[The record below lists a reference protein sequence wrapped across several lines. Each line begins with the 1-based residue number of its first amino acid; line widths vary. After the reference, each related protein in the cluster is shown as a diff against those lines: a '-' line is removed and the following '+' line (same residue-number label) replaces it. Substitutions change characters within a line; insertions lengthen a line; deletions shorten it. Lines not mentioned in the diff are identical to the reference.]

1 MRLLLFSTLLLILCT
16 ACDDSTTPDL
26 YDLTIEVTPE
36 EGGEVIPST
45 DLRLVRNQE
54 LTLFAVPT
62 LGYSFMGWTGGME
75 SVENPLSLTVTEDMN
90 LTANFQIRNY
100 PLDVTV
106 AGNGT
111 VIETV
116 VTEKTDYDHG
126 TGVRLNALPAENW
139 EFVEWTGDVTGTE
152 DVITITVE
160 EEVNIIATFRF
171 QTLDPIAVTK
181 TNDTKIYMH
190 YMPWFTSGPYDG
202 SWSIHW
208 TMDNRNPENIVNGR
222 REIASHY
229 YPLIGPYS
237 SKDPDVIEYH
247 LLLMKYSGV
256 DAVLI
261 DWYGTYDVLD
271 YRDNLLASDALIDRV
286 DEVGLEF
293 GIVYE
298 DRTTP
303 NVVDA
308 GLASTII
315 EAATTDFQ
323 YIFNNYYSND
333 QYVYINNA
341 PLTLL
346 FTPIEIETGSSWSQ
360 ILQNAP
366 SDPLMLSIWGESGDL
381 GAEAD
386 GEYSW
391 VFNGNNNHA
400 QLLIGFYNNINS
412 FTLGMGSA
420 YPGFVDFY
428 EEGGFGNIIGW
439 EIAHN
444 GTQTLNS
451 TLALASQYDIEHLQ
465 LVTWND
471 FGEGTMMEPTEEF
484 GYDFLTTLQ
493 AFTGVTYTQ
502 TELEL
507 IHNLYLLRKQHAGDQ
522 AIQDDLNQA
531 FNYLV
536 SLQVDEAAT
545 IINGLLGN

>member
-1 MRLLLFSTLLLILCT
+1 MKRSLIFSTLLLLFVIS
-16 ACDDSTTPDL
+16 CDDGNTPEL
-26 YDLTIEVTPE
+26 YDLTIEVNPQ

-45 DLRLVRNQE
+45 ELRLVKNQE
-54 LTLFAVPT
+54 LSLFAVPT
-62 LGYSFMGWTGGME
+62 VGYTFTGWTGAME
-75 SVENPLSLTVTEDMN
+75 SVDNPLTLTVTDDMDI
-90 LTANFQIRNY
+90 TANFQIRNY
-100 PLDVTV
+100 PLNVTV

-111 VIETV
+111 VVETV
-116 VTEKTDYDHG
+116 INEKTDYDHG
-126 TGVRLNALPAENW
+126 TIVRLNAVPAENW
-139 EFVEWTGDVTGTE
+139 EFLEWSGDVSGTD

-160 EEVNIIATFRF
+160 EETNIIATFRF
-171 QTLDPIAVTK
+171 QTLDPVAVSK
-181 TNDTKIYMH
+181 TNDTRIYMH
-190 YMPWFTSGPYDG
+190 YMPWFTSGPFDG
-202 SWSIHW
+202 SWNIHW
-208 TMDNRNPENIVNGR
+208 TMDNRNPENIVNGK

-237 SKDPDVIEYH
+237 SQDPDLVEYH

-271 YRDNLLASDALIDRV
+271 YRDNFLGSNALIDQM

-303 NVVDA
+303 NVVNA
-308 GLASTII
+308 GQASNII

-323 YIFNNYYSND
+323 HIFDNYYSNK

-346 FTPIEIETGSSWSQ
+346 FTPIEIETGSAWTQ

-366 SDPLMLSIWGESGDL
+366 ADPLLLSIWGESGDL
-381 GAEAD
+381 GAEGD

-391 VFNGNNNHA
+391 VFNGSNNHA
-400 QLLIGFYNNINS
+400 QLLMNFYNNLNARPFSI
-412 FTLGMGSA
+412 GSA

-444 GTQTLNS
+444 GTQTLEN
-451 TLALASQYDIEHLQ
+451 TLSLATQYNLDHLQ

-493 AFTGVTYTQ
+493 DFTGVSYTQ

-507 IHNLYLLRKQHAGDQ
+507 IYNLYQLRKQHAGDPQ
-522 AIQDDLNQA
+522 IQDQLNQA

-536 SLQVDEAAT
+536 SLQVDEAAE
-545 IINGLLGN
+545 IINGLMD